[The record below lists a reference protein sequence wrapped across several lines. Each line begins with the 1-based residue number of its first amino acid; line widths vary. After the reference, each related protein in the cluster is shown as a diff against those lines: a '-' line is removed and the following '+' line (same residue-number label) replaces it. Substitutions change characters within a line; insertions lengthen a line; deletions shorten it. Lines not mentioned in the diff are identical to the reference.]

1 MSETDVM
8 PEEKKEYR
16 KLGELIPWK
25 ENPRIITPEAFERLK
40 YQIKELNGGKPYKP
54 LLINQDNI
62 VLGGNQRIEAY
73 KSLGIDPVWVHVVHT
88 ENESDMWKFAL
99 SDNDHSGTTD
109 MAKVMSAI
117 NRQDLTLDWNKFAI
131 DMNNSVLLTNLK
143 KYSAEDLMK
152 EWKGMPE
159 FKQENQEAKKQIV
172 VNFKNWEDYE
182 AFAKLIGQALTPDT
196 RSIWYPFQEREKFTD
211 KSYE

>member
-8 PEEKKEYR
+8 PDEKKEYR
-16 KLGELIPWK
+16 KLADLIPWK
-25 ENPRIITPEAFERLK
+25 ENPRIITPEAYERLK
-40 YQIKELNGGKPYKP
+40 YQIKDLNGGKPYKP

-62 VLGGNQRIEAY
+62 ALGGNQRLDVFKE
-73 KSLGIDPVWVHVVHT
+73 LGIDPVWVNVVQT
-88 ENESDMWKFAL
+88 KDESEMWKYAL

-109 MAKVMSAI
+109 MAKVMAAMPRLNI
-117 NRQDLTLDWNKFAI
+117 DWKNFAI

-172 VNFKNWEDYE
+172 VNFKSWEDYE
-182 AFAKLIGQALTPDT
+182 AFAKFIGQTLTPDT